1 MIVEIVKIVGI
12 LALGIT
18 LCVCW
23 TCLAVANKKYKK
35 EK

>member
-18 LCVCW
+18 FMICW
-23 TCLAVANKKYKK
+23 TCITIANKKYKK